1 MFGRFFYGQCSL
13 AEAFWKFSFLGL
25 AVSGFVSRLLMIIP
39 EAVGRIRNPLSAGS
53 MEQHFP
59 SEHES
64 GCFYLAVLLYR
75 SILAVLTYSVVCI
88 VGMWNTYKEYEKSK
102 VLAFICM
109 LLVWVM
115 VYFAV
120 KFSIY

>member
-25 AVSGFVSRLLMIIP
+25 AVSGFVTRLLMIF
-39 EAVGRIRNPLSAGS
+39 LKQSAGY
-53 MEQHFP
+53 EQHFP

-75 SILAVLTYSVVCI
+75 SIFGRTDLFRRLYRRNVEHVQRI
-88 VGMWNTYKEYEKSK
+88 RKEQSPRFYLYASG
-102 VLAFICM
+102 LGNGLFCR
-109 LLVWVM
+109 
-115 VYFAV
+115 
-120 KFSIY
+120 

>member
-1 MFGRFFYGQCSL
+1 MFGRFFL
-13 AEAFWKFSFLGL
+13 RTMLFSRSILEIFIFG
-25 AVSGFVSRLLMIIP
+25 SCHFRFCYPSFNDIP

-75 SILAVLTYSVVCI
+75 SIFGRTDLFRRLYRRNVEHVQRI
-88 VGMWNTYKEYEKSK
+88 RKEQSPRFYLYASG
-102 VLAFICM
+102 LGNGLFCR
-109 LLVWVM
+109 
-115 VYFAV
+115 
-120 KFSIY
+120 

>member
-1 MFGRFFYGQCSL
+1 MFGRFFL
-13 AEAFWKFSFLGL
+13 RTMLFSRSILEIFI
-25 AVSGFVSRLLMIIP
+25 SGSCRFRFCYPSFNDIP

-75 SILAVLTYSVVCI
+75 SIFWPY
-88 VGMWNTYKEYEKSK
+88 
-102 VLAFICM
+102 
-109 LLVWVM
+109 
-115 VYFAV
+115 
-120 KFSIY
+120 

>member
-25 AVSGFVSRLLMIIP
+25 AVSGFVTRLLMI
-39 EAVGRIRNPLSAGS
+39 VGRIRNPLSAGS

-75 SILAVLTYSVVCI
+75 SIFGRTDLFRRLYRRNVEHVQRI
-88 VGMWNTYKEYEKSK
+88 RKEQSPRFYLYASG
-102 VLAFICM
+102 LGNGLFCR
-109 LLVWVM
+109 
-115 VYFAV
+115 
-120 KFSIY
+120 